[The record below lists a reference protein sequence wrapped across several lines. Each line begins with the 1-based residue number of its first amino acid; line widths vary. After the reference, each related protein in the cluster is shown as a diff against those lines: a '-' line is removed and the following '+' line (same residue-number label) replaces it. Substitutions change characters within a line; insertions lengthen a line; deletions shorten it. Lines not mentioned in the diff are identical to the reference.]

1 MFDETATTRQRTT
14 NTYKG
19 DKRTRRSDTAE
30 GNRSFHKR
38 SAQRAS
44 KAVIFFPT
52 KSKWHHPKNH
62 PKYGRIPFKKLCRG
76 TSHQSYAAKQGSI
89 RPLNS
94 CQRATHK
101 TQAAPHCPSAFSV
114 FYIFSGLAT
123 HSHFCDLESRR
134 TIGISSSSGTTAPIN
149 QRKKGRRRRPPGRPQ
164 KSPGANRS
172 ECSVQTPIV
181 VGPCF

>member
-1 MFDETATTRQRTT
+1 M
-14 NTYKG
+14 
-19 DKRTRRSDTAE
+19 
-30 GNRSFHKR
+30 
-38 SAQRAS
+38 S
-44 KAVIFFPT
+44 KPFFFPT
-52 KSKWHHPKNH
+52 KGNWHHPKDH
-62 PKYGRIPFKKLCRG
+62 PTAHRKNGRVPFKKPCRG
-76 TSHQSYAAKQGSI
+76 TSHKSYAAKQGSI

-134 TIGISSSSGTTAPIN
+134 TIGISSSSGTRAPIN
-149 QRKKGRRRRPPGRPQ
+149 QRKLGRRRRPPGRPQ